1 MTDFLP
7 TVSVMSGPIDL
18 HPMFPEAKRFALEV
32 GFGGGEH
39 LAEQARRHPDTGF
52 IGCEP
57 FENGVAKLLTQVQAS
72 GLRNVRV
79 VPDDARDILVR
90 LPDASLS
97 FVFVLFPD
105 PWPKL
110 RHHKRRFIQTRTL
123 DQIHRLLKPGGEL
136 RIATDHTDYGQW
148 ALMHLMRDNRFEW
161 AAKRAADWRVR
172 PDVWVATRYEQKALK
187 AGRSCIYLRFFRT

>member
-1 MTDFLP
+1 
-7 TVSVMSGPIDL
+7 
-18 HPMFPEAKRFALEV
+18 MFPEAQRFALEV

-57 FENGVAKLLTQVQAS
+57 FENGVAKLLTQIQAS

-161 AAKRAADWRVR
+161 AATRAADWRVR
-172 PDVWVATRYEQKALK
+172 PEDWVATRYEQKALK